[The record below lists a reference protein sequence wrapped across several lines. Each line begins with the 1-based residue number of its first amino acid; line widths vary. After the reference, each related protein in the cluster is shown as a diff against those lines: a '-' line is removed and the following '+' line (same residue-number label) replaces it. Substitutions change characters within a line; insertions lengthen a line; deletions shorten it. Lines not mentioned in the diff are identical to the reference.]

1 VPDQVIEYAAVD
13 SEPVHSRYGV
23 AGFTCAVCAA
33 VGILVTMFLF
43 LRPIPGPAG
52 GVVRGV
58 VGVFGALVLLAWLA
72 GIALG
77 VAGLRSR
84 TRIRT
89 FAAAALVTSAV
100 TVMLF
105 ALRLLMY

>member
-1 VPDQVIEYAAVD
+1 
-13 SEPVHSRYGV
+13 VHSRYGV
-23 AGFTCAVCAA
+23 AGFTFAVCAA
-33 VGILVTMFLF
+33 VGILATMFLF

-52 GVVRGV
+52 GVIRGIA
-58 VGVFGALVLLAWLA
+58 GVFGALVLLTWLA

-77 VAGLRSR
+77 VAGIRSR

-105 ALRLLMY
+105 ALMLLTY